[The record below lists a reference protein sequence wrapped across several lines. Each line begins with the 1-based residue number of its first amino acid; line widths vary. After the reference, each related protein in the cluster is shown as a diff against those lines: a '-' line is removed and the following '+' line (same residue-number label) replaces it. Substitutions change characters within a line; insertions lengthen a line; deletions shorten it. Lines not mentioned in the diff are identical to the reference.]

1 MVMLKADN
9 QKLGIPPK
17 PKLTH
22 GDSTSYQKLHL
33 TEFLKPNQAS
43 QLESTQGKHMIRI
56 LDTTK
61 KFVRKF

>member
-22 GDSTSYQKLHL
+22 GDFNIIPETSSYRVF
-33 TEFLKPNQAS
+33 EAKPSLA
-43 QLESTQGKHMIRI
+43 TRI
-56 LDTTK
+56 NS
-61 KFVRKF
+61 RKVYD